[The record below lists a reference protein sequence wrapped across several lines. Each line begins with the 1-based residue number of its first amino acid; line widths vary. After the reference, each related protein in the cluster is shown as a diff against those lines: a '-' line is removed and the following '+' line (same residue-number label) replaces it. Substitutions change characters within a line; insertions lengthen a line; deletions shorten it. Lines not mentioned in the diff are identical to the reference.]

1 MVATRASKRALA
13 QIRNPL
19 EAGILQRVLSYVGP
33 GQYLLLAAVS
43 KEWKL
48 CYEQA
53 APAEMKRVLFDTNDI
68 CTAASFRPFLCAA
81 KMTLYSAVFASAE
94 CLQFVVDS
102 KVQVG
107 RSGLYDRWDDRVHRS
122 MGYFADLQTLQLAQK
137 LGCTISSET
146 MVGAAMS
153 GSLAKVQWLHRKQRQ
168 QLYARVFHAAA
179 KRLRWPLMRWL
190 VKQRCPF
197 DADGVCGHTLEG
209 GAGSIELLQWLKQHG
224 ARYTEDT
231 MMEAAGAG
239 RLDVVKFLHSEQ
251 CPCDEEAC
259 DRAAVGGHLDVL
271 QWLFEQGCPHLEG
284 IWSAAARNGHIAVMA
299 FLFSV
304 IPELSADPRY
314 KTVML
319 KTAGAHSKLAAAQ
332 WLHAQGAQWPAVLSG
347 YNSPWQGEVLAWARA
362 EGCTAPTE
370 YPDVAEQ

>member
-13 QIRNPL
+13 QIGSPL
-19 EAGILQRVLSYVGP
+19 FDSEAGILQRVLSYVGP

-43 KEWKL
+43 KGWKL
-48 CYEQA
+48 CYEQV
-53 APAEMKRVLFDTNDI
+53 APAEMKRVLFDTNDV
-68 CTAASFRPFLCAA
+68 CSAASFKPFLCTAE
-81 KMTLYSAVFASAE
+81 MTLYSAVFASAA
-94 CLQFVVDS
+94 CLQLVVDS
-102 KVQVG
+102 KLKVG
-107 RSGLYDRWDDRVHRS
+107 RYGLYERWDGRVHRS

-137 LGCTISSET
+137 LGCYISSET
-146 MVGAAMS
+146 LVGAAMC
-153 GSLAKVQWLHRKQRQ
+153 GSLAKVQWLHKKQRQ
-168 QLYARVFHAAA
+168 QLCARVFHVAA

-209 GAGSIELLQWLKQHG
+209 GAGSIELLQWLKQQG

-239 RLDVVKFLHSEQ
+239 RLDVIKFLHNEQ

-259 DRAAVGGHLDVL
+259 DRAAIGGHLHVL
-271 QWLFEQGCPHLEG
+271 QWLFEQGCPHLDG
-284 IWSAAARNGHIAVMA
+284 SWSAAATNGHIAVMD

-304 IPELSADPRY
+304 ISLLSEDARY
-314 KTVML
+314 KTNML
-319 KTAGAHSKLAAAQ
+319 KSAGARNHLAAAQ
-332 WLHAQGAQWPAVLSG
+332 WLRTQGAQWPAVLSD
-347 YNSPWQGEVLAWARA
+347 YSRPWQGEVLAWARA

-370 YPDVAEQ
+370 YPDE